1 MAQGKDS
8 PDTYV
13 LQVRD
18 NTRRYVQDL
27 LRENERLN
35 EVTISLEGER
45 LDLER
50 QLLDTQSKLDT
61 QADNRSQLQ
70 EKVAAIETEN
80 RRFIEQYAEI
90 EKQNADLAN
99 LYVASY
105 RLHSTLDRRE
115 VVSVI
120 EEIII
125 NLIGSEELAILEQKP
140 ESVWSAVG
148 AFGVDA
154 ERLEQ
159 LVSEIEAGRG
169 AISKAIAA
177 GERFVASSEN
187 QDDLAA
193 PEAGLTACVPLMLD
207 GEVTGVIAVFRLLGQ
222 KQGLEDI
229 DLQLFDLLASHAATA
244 LYSSRDR
251 TESTDSPGVR

>member
-35 EVTISLEGER
+35 EVTVTLEGER

-80 RRFIEQYAEI
+80 RRFIEQYTEI

-105 RLHSTLDRRE
+105 RLHSTLDRQE

-125 NLIGSEELAILEQKP
+125 NLIGSEELAILEQNSEP
-140 ESVWSAVG
+140 AWSAIG
-148 AFGVDA
+148 AFGLEP

-159 LVSEIEAGRG
+159 IVAEVEAGRG
-169 AISKAIAA
+169 VIGKAVA
-177 GERFVASSEN
+177 GVELFVARGE
-187 QDDLAA
+187 QRDELAP
-193 PEAGLTACVPLMLD
+193 PEAGLTACVPLVLD
-207 GEVTGVIAVFRLLGQ
+207 GQVTGVIAVFSLLGQ
-222 KQGLEDI
+222 KPGLEEI

-244 LYSSRDR
+244 LYSSRER
-251 TESTDSPGVR
+251 AESAGSAGAK

>member
-1 MAQGKDS
+1 MAHGKDS
-8 PDTYV
+8 PDDYV

-35 EVTISLEGER
+35 EVTASLERER
-45 LDLER
+45 LDLEKN
-50 QLLDTQSKLDT
+50 LLDAQSELDA
-61 QADNRSQLQ
+61 QANNRSQLQ
-70 EKVAAIETEN
+70 EKVTEIETEH
-80 RRFIEQYAEI
+80 RDFVERYAEI

-105 RLHSTLDRRE
+105 RLHSTLDRQE

-125 NLIGSEELAILEQKP
+125 NLIGSEELAILEQKAD
-140 ESVWSAVG
+140 STWSAVG
-148 AFGVDA
+148 AFGVEA

-159 LVSEIEAGRG
+159 IVTEIEAGRG

-177 GERFVASSEN
+177 GECFVASGEN

-193 PEAGLTACVPLMLD
+193 PEAGLTACVPLILD
-207 GEVTGVIAVFRLLGQ
+207 GQVTGVIAVFRLLGQ

-244 LYSSRDR
+244 LYSSHDR
-251 TESTDSPGVR
+251 AGSSDSAGVR

>member
-27 LRENERLN
+27 LRENERLR
-35 EVTISLEGER
+35 EITAALE
-45 LDLER
+45 D
-50 QLLDTQSKLDT
+50 
-61 QADNRSQLQ
+61 
-70 EKVAAIETEN
+70 KVAAIETESL
-80 RRFIEQYAEI
+80 RFNERYAEI
-90 EKQNADLAN
+90 EKQNNDLAN

-105 RLHSTLDRRE
+105 RLHSTLDRQE
-115 VVSVI
+115 VISVI

-125 NLIGSEELAILEQKP
+125 NLIGSEELAILEQKS
-140 ESVWSAVG
+140 ESTWSTVG

-159 LVSEIEAGRG
+159 LVNEIEAGRG
-169 AISKAIAA
+169 AISKAITA
-177 GERFVASSEN
+177 GERFVASGEN

-193 PEAGLTACVPLMLD
+193 PEAGLTACVPLILD
-207 GEVTGVIAVFRLLGQ
+207 GQVTGVIAVFRLLGQ

-244 LYSSRDR
+244 LYSSRNR
-251 TESTDSPGVR
+251 EESTDSPGVK